1 MDGTNGYNRE
11 LVENLLREVD
21 RCDDELA
28 SLKGEYMQECKGP
41 REEIDEI
48 KSRAKEAGVPT
59 RVFSTLIKNRR
70 LDKQAQNNVSKL
82 EADDM
87 DTYDRICTDLGDFV
101 NLPLGQAALQRARPN
116 EQHESALDSVV

>member
-1 MDGTNGYNRE
+1 SLCRHIPRRCRLCACARRARGPKHNLEENPMDGTNGYNRE

-70 LDKQAQNNVSKL
+70 LDKQA
-82 EADDM
+82 
-87 DTYDRICTDLGDFV
+87 
-101 NLPLGQAALQRARPN
+101 
-116 EQHESALDSVV
+116 